1 MFSVLTLV
9 VFYLDKYDI
18 YKPFLPLNHFL
29 SEYII
34 YLSKHNISYHKHL
47 VKQNIHVSKYFILTC
62 KLNMIQSKQ
71 KEVYIM
77 ISYKPLFRLLL
88 ERDMT
93 KTQLREAVG
102 FSSATLAKMSKGEYI
117 SLETV
122 ENICKYLNCKI
133 EDVIEIQ

>member
-1 MFSVLTLV
+1 
-9 VFYLDKYDI
+9 
-18 YKPFLPLNHFL
+18 
-29 SEYII
+29 
-34 YLSKHNISYHKHL
+34 
-47 VKQNIHVSKYFILTC
+47 
-62 KLNMIQSKQ
+62 
-71 KEVYIM
+71 M

-93 KTQLREAVG
+93 KTQLRKAVG

-133 EDVIEIQ
+133 EDVIEIQS

>member
-1 MFSVLTLV
+1 
-9 VFYLDKYDI
+9 
-18 YKPFLPLNHFL
+18 
-29 SEYII
+29 
-34 YLSKHNISYHKHL
+34 
-47 VKQNIHVSKYFILTC
+47 
-62 KLNMIQSKQ
+62 
-71 KEVYIM
+71 M

-122 ENICKYLNCKI
+122 ENICKYLNCVI
-133 EDVIEIQ
+133 EDVVEIQWNIFTFIYSLKVFVFLFK